1 MVISLQASKQAMNG
15 QSKLSVIQVK
25 LERMSV
31 RNASD
36 EMIKRFK
43 RKQNKEKTD
52 ILKIMQF

>member
-1 MVISLQASKQAMNG
+1 MIISLQASKQAMNG